1 MSQQVELPENIRYAS
16 PELET
21 RLRQGANLV
30 VKRIER
36 TEDGITV
43 TGRLVDKTSLWA
55 DLRPVAFV
63 GGANVVIF
71 FILLGCGLASKQAIA
86 GLVAG
91 LVAGWASFIV
101 GWVGARW
108 HFRANNRLL

>member
-1 MSQQVELPENIRYAS
+1 MSQSVELPENVRYAS

-21 RLRQGANLV
+21 RLQQGANLV

-36 TEDGITV
+36 TEDGIAV

-63 GGANVVIF
+63 GGANVVIIF
-71 FILLGCGLASKQAIA
+71 LLLGCGLASKWAIA
-86 GLVAG
+86 GPA
-91 LVAGWASFIV
+91 AGWANFAV

-108 HFRANNRLL
+108 HFRATNRLL

>member
-1 MSQQVELPENIRYAS
+1 MSQSVELPENVRYAS

-21 RLRQGANLV
+21 RLQQGANLV

-36 TEDGITV
+36 TEDGIAV
-43 TGRLVDKTSLWA
+43 TGRLVGKTSLWA

-63 GGANVVIF
+63 GGANVVVIL
-71 FILLGCGLASKQAIA
+71 FILLGGGLASKWAIA
-86 GLVAG
+86 GLA
-91 LVAGWASFIV
+91 AGWANFAA

>member
-1 MSQQVELPENIRYAS
+1 MSQSVELPENVRYAP
-16 PELET
+16 PELGT
-21 RLRQGANLV
+21 RLQQGANLV

-36 TEDGITV
+36 TEDGVAV

-63 GGANVVIF
+63 GGANVVIVIL
-71 FILLGCGLASKQAIA
+71 FILLGGGLASKWAIA
-86 GLVAG
+86 GLA
-91 LVAGWASFIV
+91 AGWASFAA

-108 HFRANNRLL
+108 HFRATNRLL